1 MIWNKIT
8 EQFFQFQK
16 LIYVYILSN
25 EQMTYVG
32 LNIIC
37 IDLWNILGEILLVN
51 IFKVFKDEILLYLS
65 ITIFFDQ
72 LKISYITLDIKLE
85 FVDLVVLI
93 KDR

>member
-1 MIWNKIT
+1 
-8 EQFFQFQK
+8 
-16 LIYVYILSN
+16 
-25 EQMTYVG
+25 MTYVG

>member
-93 KDR
+93 KDQ